1 MMRKGQF
8 SCETTTTG
16 WQPSC
21 NCPGLDGD
29 HPGSDCAEE
38 DNWPRVPCVVLDP
51 FAGTGTTVVAAMA
64 LGREGIGFDISEEY
78 VGKIAKVKVEAA
90 KKGFT
95 TAEVRAGQ
103 KSLFEEEA

>member
-1 MMRKGQF
+1 
-8 SCETTTTG
+8 
-16 WQPSC
+16 
-21 NCPGLDGD
+21 
-29 HPGSDCAEE
+29 
-38 DNWPRVPCVVLDP
+38 
-51 FAGTGTTVVAAMA
+51 MA

-78 VGKIAKVKVEAA
+78 VGQIAKVKVEAA